1 MQVLNVTQGSD
12 QWYEARRSV
21 MFTASEFDNIITAK
35 TGAKSA
41 SVEKLT
47 NKKIAELLLNRKLG
61 FDGNAAT
68 ERGQELE
75 PDAIDCYA
83 IAKDTEVLN
92 AGFVIADDGFYG
104 ASPDGF
110 IGNYGLLEIKSVFDE
125 SHVANMLNDKAY
137 LDYYPQLQG
146 QLLCTGRKWVDWMSY
161 HPELPPVIIRVER
174 DEKYIAKLKQYL
186 NEAKELL
193 ETKKQKLKIMGY
205 L

>member
-1 MQVLNVTQGSD
+1 MQIIDVQQNTPEWL
-12 QWYEARRSV
+12 EARKMV
-21 MFTASEFDNIITAK
+21 LFTASEFDQIITAK
-35 TGAKSA
+35 TGKKSA
-41 SVEKLT
+41 SIDKLT
-47 NKKIAELLLNRKLG
+47 NKKLAELLLNRSVG
-61 FDGNAAT
+61 FTGNFAT

-83 IAKDTEVLN
+83 MVKDVEVMN

-110 IGNYGLLEIKSVFDE
+110 IGNDGLLEIKSVFDE
-125 SHVANMLNDKAY
+125 SHVANMLDDKAY
-137 LDYYPQLQG
+137 MDYYPQLQG

-174 DEKYIAKLKQYL
+174 DEDFIAKLKQYL
-186 NEAKELL
+186 HEGKELL
-193 ETKKQKLKIMGY
+193 ETKKSKLKNMGY

>member
-1 MQVLNVTQGSD
+1 MQLLNLEQGSAE
-12 QWYEARRSV
+12 WYEARKNV

-35 TGAKSA
+35 TGKKSA
-41 SVEKLT
+41 SINKLT
-47 NKKIAELLLNRKLG
+47 NKKLAELLLNKSLG
-61 FDGNAAT
+61 FAGNAAT
-68 ERGQELE
+68 ERGNELE

-92 AGFVIADDGFYG
+92 GGFVIADDGFYG

-110 IGNYGLLEIKSVFDE
+110 VGKDGLLEVKSVFDE
-125 SHVANMLNDKAY
+125 SHVANMLNEEAY

-174 DEKYIAKLKQYL
+174 DEKFIIKLRWYLRAAKK
-186 NEAKELL
+186 LL
-193 ETKKQKLKIMGY
+193 ETKKQKLKTMGY

>member
-1 MQVLNVTQGSD
+1 MQVLNIDQRSD
-12 QWYEARRSV
+12 EWYEARRSV

-61 FDGNAAT
+61 FEGNAAT

-83 IAKDTEVLN
+83 ITKDTEVLN

-110 IGNYGLLEIKSVFDE
+110 IGNDGLLEIKSVFDE

-137 LDYYPQLQG
+137 SDYYPQLQG

-174 DEKYIAKLKQYL
+174 DKEYIAKLKQYL
-186 NEAKELL
+186 REAKELL
-193 ETKKQKLKIMGY
+193 ETKKQKLKDMGY